1 MCAVPIKV
9 QYGNSD
15 KVLETHDLL
24 DNCSQDLGKTN
35 KKSWCEGAD
44 DFNHNKDSQWRG
56 HKQSNGGEGTQIN
69 KSQW

>member
-1 MCAVPIKV
+1 MVTLIKFW
-9 QYGNSD
+9 
-15 KVLETHDLL
+15 KHTTFLES
-24 DNCSQDLGKTN
+24 CSQDLGKTN
-35 KKSWCEGAD
+35 KQSWCEGAD